1 MPARWRVGSTRIQG
15 VVVDACWRPAVD
27 AHCGDFHDVIDLHDG
42 CVAVVVG
49 DVAGAGL
56 DASIHAERLTAVV
69 RSRLREDV
77 DLGPVLAELDV
88 VTHATN
94 EELLVTMIVAIVDPT
109 ARTVQLLN
117 AGHLPPVA
125 AGLGGGHFV
134 DGDANPPIG
143 VSSERSIIEH
153 VLERDAVLF
162 AMTDGLVE
170 RRWSALDEG
179 LRVFVDACLDGSVAT
194 ASAVEV
200 AARVTEQL
208 GQPSD
213 DATVLSVRLLDPT

>member
-27 AHCGDFHDVIDLHDG
+27 THCGDFHDVIDLHDG
-42 CVAVVVG
+42 RVAVVVG
-49 DVAGAGL
+49 DVAGSGL

-69 RSRLREDV
+69 RSRVREDV
-77 DLGPVLAELDV
+77 DLASVVAELDA
-88 VTHATN
+88 VTHATSD
-94 EELLVTMIVAIVDPT
+94 ELLVTMIVAIVDST

-117 AGHLPPVA
+117 AGHPPLVA
-125 AGLGGGHFV
+125 TGLGGGRFV
-134 DGDANPPIG
+134 DDGTNAPIG
-143 VSSERSIIEH
+143 VSSERSIVELA
-153 VLERDAVLF
+153 LERDAVLYV
-162 AMTDGLVE
+162 MTDGLVE
-170 RRWSALDEG
+170 RRWSPLEDG
-179 LRVFVDACLDGSVAT
+179 LQVFVDACLDGSVAT

-213 DATVLSVRLLDPT
+213 DATVISVRLLDAV